1 MFFRGVGQVAE
12 IRIGIGGWNFA
23 AWRGGFYPAG
33 LPHARELEY
42 ASRHLTS
49 IEINGT
55 FYRHQSAATFA
66 KWAAATPDDFVF
78 AVKAH
83 RATTHGKVL
92 ADGGDAVERFLGS
105 GITALG
111 ARLGPIL
118 WQFPAT
124 RKFDAAQAAA
134 FLKLLPARRDGVA
147 LRHAV
152 EAGHASFADPA
163 WIALLRKAGV
173 ARVFVDSDTQAL
185 HGDRTADFCYL
196 RLKRNDAAAPSG
208 YQAAALKEWTARV
221 RAWAAGRAVSDL
233 PLLGPAPMPSVGP
246 ADCFVYFI
254 AGDKARA
261 PDAARA
267 LIGRLNKNK

>member
-1 MFFRGVGQVAE
+1 VAE

-23 AWRGGFYPAG
+23 EWRGDFYPAG

-42 ASRHLTS
+42 ASRNLTS

-55 FYRHQSAATFA
+55 FHRQQSAASFA

-92 ADGGDAVERFLGS
+92 ADAADAVERFLGS
-105 GITALG
+105 GVTALG
-111 ARLGPIL
+111 GRLGPIL

-134 FLKLLPARRDGVA
+134 FLRLLPARRDGVT

-152 EAGHASFADPA
+152 EAGHASFDDPA
-163 WIALLRKAGV
+163 WIALLREAGV
-173 ARVFVDSDTQAL
+173 ARVMVDSDKQAL

-196 RLKRNDAAAPSG
+196 RLKRNDAAAEEG
-208 YQAAALKEWTARV
+208 YPAAALERWAVRV
-221 RAWAAGRAVSDL
+221 RSWTKGKAVTDL
-233 PLLGPAPMPSVGP
+233 PLIDPAPSPG
-246 ADCFVYFI
+246 ATDCFVYFI
-254 AGDKARA
+254 SGDKARA

-267 LIGRLNKNK
+267 LMARMPS